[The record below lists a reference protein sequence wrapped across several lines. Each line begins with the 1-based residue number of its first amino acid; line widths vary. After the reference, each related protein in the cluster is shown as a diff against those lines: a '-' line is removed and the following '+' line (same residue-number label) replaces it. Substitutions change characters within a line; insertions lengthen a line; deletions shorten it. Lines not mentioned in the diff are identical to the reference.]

1 MTRHRYP
8 TTALAGDYGRAIA
21 GIALAATPLFLVSL
35 NPYVATLFTLLLVL
49 FLVFASR
56 TLLRQFGPLAM
67 TDEGIAS
74 CGPFAVE
81 LSWAAL
87 DELKLAYFATRRDGD
102 GGWMQLALRA
112 GRKRLRLD
120 SRIEGFAAVVERA
133 TRAAI
138 ARHLTLSVTTTA
150 NLTALGVRMAEL
162 ER

>member
-8 TTALAGDYGRAIA
+8 PAALAGDYGRAIA
-21 GIALAATPLFLVSL
+21 GIALTAPLFLVSL
-35 NPYVATLFTLLLVL
+35 NPYVAALSAVLLVL
-49 FLVFASR
+49 FLAFAWR

-67 TDEGIAS
+67 TDDGIA
-74 CGPFAVE
+74 CRGPFAVE
-81 LSWAAL
+81 LSWSAL
-87 DELKLAYFATRRDGD
+87 DELKLAYFATRRDG

-112 GRKRLRLD
+112 GRQRLRLD

-150 NLTALGVRMAEL
+150 NLAALGVRVTEL